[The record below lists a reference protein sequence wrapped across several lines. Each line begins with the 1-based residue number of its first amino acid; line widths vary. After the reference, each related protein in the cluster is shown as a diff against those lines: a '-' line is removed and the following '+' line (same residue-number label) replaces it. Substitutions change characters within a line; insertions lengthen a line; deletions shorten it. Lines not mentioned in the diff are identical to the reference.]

1 MIVHRGLLAEMV
13 EEQVDWL
20 TAAKATGDARAGRQ
34 LALLA
39 AEQGVHAAAQE
50 AAQGLMFRHVV

>member
-1 MIVHRGLLAEMV
+1 
-13 EEQVDWL
+13 
-20 TAAKATGDARAGRQ
+20 
-34 LALLA
+34 LLA